1 MTEETHVPSA
11 ESPRPS
17 SVDTSTSYMGLRLRH
32 PFMAGAS
39 PLSAHLD
46 GVRRLEDAGAAAIVL
61 HSLFEEQ
68 ITEAQSGRIRGMAS
82 DDPQFVA
89 RLAAFPPSAAYPFA
103 PDEHLEHLRRV
114 KAAVRVP
121 VIASLNGTT
130 AEAWLKHAYP
140 LQEAGAD
147 ALEVNF
153 YEVVTDFSVPAAAIE
168 RQILSAVV
176 ELKQLLRIPVSV
188 KLSPFFTAF
197 GNVAH
202 RLDEAGAD
210 GLVIFNRFYQP
221 DIDIAT
227 MTASPSLELSRSPE
241 LLLRLR
247 WLAILHGRI
256 RPSLAVTGGVETWN
270 DGVKAILAG
279 AHVVQIVS
287 ALLRHGPAFL
297 TTMVEKLVVWME
309 WSKVSSVEEMRGRV
323 SLKTAADPG
332 DFERAN
338 YIRALHRWER

>member
-1 MTEETHVPSA
+1 MPSI
-11 ESPRPS
+11 ESPRGS

-39 PLSAHLD
+39 PFSAHLD
-46 GVRRLEDAGAAAIVL
+46 GVRTLEDAGASAIVL

-68 ITEAQSGRIRGMAS
+68 ITEAQSGRIHGMGS
-82 DDPQFVA
+82 DDPAFLEP
-89 RLAAFPPSAAYPFA
+89 LAAFPRAAEYPFA
-103 PDEHLEHLRRV
+103 PDQHLEHLRRV
-114 KAAVRVP
+114 KAAVHLP
-121 VIASLNGTT
+121 VIASLNGTS
-130 AEAWLKHAYP
+130 AEAWLKYAH
-140 LQEAGAD
+140 LMQEAGAD

-153 YEVVTDFSVPAAAIE
+153 YEVVTDFSISALAVE
-168 RQILSAVV
+168 RDIVNAVV
-176 ELKQLLRIPVSV
+176 NLKHDLKIPVSI
-188 KLSPFFTAF
+188 KLSPYFTAF
-197 GNVAH
+197 GNMAH

-221 DIDIAT
+221 DIDVRNL
-227 MTASPSLELSRSPE
+227 TAAPSLELSRSAE

-279 AHVVQIVS
+279 AHVVQMVS

-297 TTMVEKLVVWME
+297 KTMLEKLVAWME
-309 WSKVSSVEEMRGRV
+309 WHKVASVEEMRGRV

-338 YIRALHRWER
+338 YIHMLHRWQR